1 MKKIVVG
8 VVIVLLLS
16 VGFCFA
22 GEVEELK
29 LKKQNLELTLQNIQ
43 FQFQF
48 LQQQFAEAQKQL
60 KEVDEKLKIKD
71 PRFAEELSTEDQ
83 DNETL
88 YNSKDV
94 TIED

>member
-1 MKKIVVG
+1 MKKIIVG

-48 LQQQFAEAQKQL
+48 LQQQFADAQKQM
-60 KEVDEKLKIKD
+60 KEIDEKLKIKD
-71 PRFAEELSTEDQ
+71 PPKTE
-83 DNETL
+83 
-88 YNSKDV
+88 KKK
-94 TIED
+94 

>member
-1 MKKIVVG
+1 MKKIIVS

-48 LQQQFAEAQKQL
+48 LQQQFADAQKQM
-60 KEVDEKLKIKD
+60 KEIDEKLKIKD
-71 PRFAEELSTEDQ
+71 PPKTE
-83 DNETL
+83 
-88 YNSKDV
+88 KKK
-94 TIED
+94 